1 MKRRLLLSGGAAL
14 AATGLAGCGTAQ
26 IADYA
31 GEKPQ
36 LDLRSYFNGTI
47 DAYGVFT
54 DRAGKVVKRFTVLM
68 QCSWQGP
75 RGEEEGVLDEDFL
88 YSDGTRQK
96 RIWLL
101 KRQPGAA
108 GQGRYT
114 GRAGD
119 VVGEA
124 TGEERGNAFY
134 WTYTL
139 SLPLEG
145 RVIEVQFDDWMY
157 LMNDKVMLN
166 RATMSKWG
174 VRLGEVTLSFSKR

>member
-14 AATGLAGCGTAQ
+14 AATGLAGCGTAK
-26 IADYA
+26 IGDYA
-31 GEKPQ
+31 NEKPQ
-36 LDLRSYFNGTI
+36 LDLRSYFNGTV

-54 DRAGKVVKRFTVLM
+54 DRSGKVVKRFTVLM

-75 RGEEEGVLDEDFL
+75 SGEEEGVLDEDFL

-96 RIWLL
+96 RIWRL
-101 KRQPGAA
+101 KRQPGVA

-114 GRAGD
+114 GQAGD
-119 VVGEA
+119 VVGLA

-139 SLPLEG
+139 SLPLDG